1 MDRIINFTIR
11 ILKKLLVGFTYCPV
25 KSRRQEMNIKF
36 KNLNKM
42 YGWILIIGLIIACF
56 SSNAIASDK
65 ILKEIVLQVNPNIIT
80 LPDNEVS
87 KVPIAVARIRSTNL
101 RTLNQD
107 YNAVSIEKLFKLGE
121 KSKLAELEIKGLKKV
136 DKKAKEI
143 LTDIADVNTVFTKD
157 IKKTQEEKGENVVEL
172 NNAFIIQFEFDE
184 ETNMS
189 GIVNAYKGVSVVMN
203 AQYIVRTKK

>member
-1 MDRIINFTIR
+1 MERIIINGI
-11 ILKKLLVGFTYCPV
+11 ILFKKLFGKFSFCPV
-25 KSRRQEMNIKF
+25 KLRRQEMNIKF
-36 KNLNKM
+36 RNLNNISLF
-42 YGWILIIGLIIACF
+42 ILIISLVFACC
-56 SSNAIASDK
+56 SSNAIAADK

-87 KVPIAVARIRSTNL
+87 KVPIGAARIRSTDL

-121 KSKLAELEIKGLKKV
+121 KSKLANLEIKGLKKV
-136 DKKAKEI
+136 DKKTKEI
-143 LTDIADVNTVFTKD
+143 LTDIVDINNVFTKD

-184 ETNMS
+184 ETNMN
-189 GIVNAYKGVSVVMN
+189 GIVNAYKALPVVMN